1 MVRYRRA
8 KEKMEEARTRGT
20 LYASPMSEGF
30 DEVIDATDPRVR
42 NLATRTRALI
52 QTVMPN
58 VVEVPWPRQRVIGYG
73 VGPKKMSE
81 HYAYLAVHP
90 RHVNLGCNY
99 GAHLDHGGLLEG
111 TGQNMRKLTVRT
123 VDALADPRLVPLL
136 RAARVERLTAL
147 GRA

>member
-1 MVRYRRA
+1 MTDEPNGWADLLDQLSPEVAALVTAADELIRRVDPTAVRVVWPHQ
-8 KEKMEEARTRGT
+8 K
-20 LYASPMSEGF
+20 
-30 DEVIDATDPRVR
+30 
-42 NLATRTRALI
+42 
-52 QTVMPN
+52 TV
-58 VVEVPWPRQRVIGYG
+58 GYG

-99 GAHLDHGGLLEG
+99 GAHLDDGGLLEG

-123 VDALADPRLVPLL
+123 VDALDDPRLVPLL
-136 RAARVERLTAL
+136 RAARQERLTTL